1 MPIGLWEKVQIV
13 SFVKTHKALSKG
25 VEEKKSFQGKDSG
38 LRSRTTEE
46 KRAKTRIKKGRCA

>member
-46 KRAKTRIKKGRCA
+46 KRAKTRIEKG